1 MAEEFES
8 VELEYSEDDIVY
20 YIFDEDDNEI
30 GFAIEED
37 GKEVEYYYDDGDAEL
52 YGAVDSDDS
61 EGRIEVAD
69 LAEMDGEVVE
79 MEIDEDAIDH
89 YIFDEQGNEIGFA
102 IVEDGVEIE
111 CFYQDDEDAEDGE
124 DAGELEAG
132 EGREFEPAIGAEP
145 GAKAELEAEAEPR
158 AKAELEAKP
167 DIKAEF
173 ASKPEPASKAEPE
186 EPVEHGYLYKIAQIV
201 GHEGNK
207 ARKRAGAEIGKQR
220 DKAKPVLDKARSKA
234 EAGVDKAAEAV
245 ESGGKK
251 LQEKKDE
258 YDLGI
263 TREGVTEATA
273 DLNAIAKEGAATAK
287 ELKETY
293 DDIMD
298 SFGAF
303 LPKSVRRKLP

>member
-1 MAEEFES
+1 MAEEFET
-8 VELEYSEDDIVY
+8 VELEYSEDDIAY
-20 YIFDEDDNEI
+20 YIYDEDDNEI
-30 GFAIEED
+30 GFALIED
-37 GKEVEYYYDDGDAEL
+37 GQEVEYYYDGSEAGL
-52 YGAVDSDDS
+52 YEAVESAGS
-61 EGRIEVAD
+61 EGQADIAD
-69 LAEMDGEVVE
+69 LAELDGEIVE

-111 CFYQDDEDAEDGE
+111 CYYQDDDEIE
-124 DAGELEAG
+124 GELPASDASELGSNSAPAPASASAS
-132 EGREFEPAIGAEP
+132 ESEPAP
-145 GAKAELEAEAEPR
+145 
-158 AKAELEAKP
+158 
-167 DIKAEF
+167 
-173 ASKPEPASKAEPE
+173 ASKPASKPKAEPE
-186 EPVEHGYLYKIAQIV
+186 EPAEHGYLYKIAQIA

-220 DKAKPVLDKARSKA
+220 DKAKPVLEKARSKA

-245 ESGGKK
+245 ESGSKK
-251 LQEKKDE
+251 LKEKKDE

-263 TREGVTEATA
+263 TREDVSEATA

-298 SFGAF
+298 SFGVF
-303 LPKSVRRKLP
+303 LPKGIRRKLP